1 MKLER
6 AIERAKHLG
15 RRHYNRWKSWPQIL
29 DADDYA
35 QEAMIAYLEGRAQ
48 RHGMVDAFRKQQLG
62 GSQKGEGR
70 RYPEFSAL
78 VEGGTGDLGD
88 GWDGVR
94 RLERGVLLGQIR
106 NQIKGLPIRTQHMMG
121 LYYFGGYTM
130 REIGKIFDRTDSW
143 VHQVL
148 RTAINQIKRRLT

>member
-1 MKLER
+1 MIHCWR
-6 AIERAKHLG
+6 GDPFPANPVSPPARQIESDHR
-15 RRHYNRWKSWPQIL
+15 
-29 DADDYA
+29 
-35 QEAMIAYLEGRAQ
+35 
-48 RHGMVDAFRKQQLG
+48 
-62 GSQKGEGR
+62 SQKGEGR

-94 RLERGVLLGQIR
+94 RLERGVLLGQII

-130 REIGKIFDRTDSW
+130 REIGKIFDWTDSW